1 MEVSLGEVIS
11 EREGN
16 INSSLEI
23 EKISEL
29 LDNFYKS
36 LQNDADYFLISLYIP
51 TIVVAVTAN
60 LIVITVVVKYQHM
73 RSITNYF
80 VVNLSIADLLVT
92 LICMPMSVSQAI
104 SIIWNYGEIMC
115 KLFYYL
121 QGVAVAASVFTITAM
136 SVDRYL
142 AVRSPMDLHRMFNR
156 KTTIMTIITLWFIAL
171 TIFAPLLKAV
181 SLENLDLQ
189 LNLTLV
195 VMAAENESL
204 KILEPPSL
212 LVCSEDFKPLGI
224 HAHVFGTFC
233 FVLVYAIPGFVV
245 ILAYSLMGRT
255 LCARKPPFDY
265 DCNAGSASSQQ
276 GFRLMRERKRVAWI
290 LLTLAILFALCW
302 LPYNVLRLL
311 VDLDV
316 VYQDRVIPVLL
327 PYCLYLGHANSA
339 LNPVVYCFM
348 TRNFRQSVKQI
359 LCRRFGKSDKS
370 KPNRK
375 SAKGAGII
383 LGSSIKQR
391 GMRIQRAPREA
402 GIVAEA
408 KPATVRNVPERNA
421 TSSSGYDS
429 SNNRHSP
436 HRRCYKLKNL
446 STVKIVGRASATN
459 CPPGKLLT
467 KQEQY
472 FTTSL
477 NDVDFS
483 NTNKINREDQGPRR
497 SRSLQTLSTVTI
509 HRQNTLESAVQVTQ
523 FINNF

>member
-1 MEVSLGEVIS
+1 MEVSLSGVIS
-11 EREGN
+11 KREGN

-60 LIVITVVVKYQHM
+60 LIVITVVIKYQHM

-156 KTTIMTIITLWFIAL
+156 KTTIMTIITLWFIAF

-195 VMAAENESL
+195 VMAGENESL

-245 ILAYSLMGRT
+245 VLAYSLMGRT

-383 LGSSIKQR
+383 LGSTIKQR

-402 GIVAEA
+402 GIVAETE
-408 KPATVRNVPERNA
+408 PATVKNVPERNA

-429 SNNRHSP
+429 SNSRHSP
-436 HRRCYKLKNL
+436 HRRCYMMKNF

-459 CPPGKLLT
+459 CAPGKWLT

-472 FTTSL
+472 LTTSL

-483 NTNKINREDQGPRR
+483 NTNKINREVQGPQR
-497 SRSLQTLSTVTI
+497 SRSLQTLSTIAI
-509 HRQNTLESAVQVTQ
+509 HRQNTLESAVQTTQ
-523 FINNF
+523 FINDI